1 MIKKCWKAAAPLIL
15 EDGEKGPQAKEHGHS
30 LKAEKGRETESPLEH
45 PLGTQPCWDLD
56 LNSI

>member
-1 MIKKCWKAAAPLIL
+1 MIKKCWKAVAPLIL
-15 EDGEKGPQAKEHGHS
+15 EDGERGPQAKEHGQS

-45 PLGTQPCWDLD
+45 PQGTQPCWDLD